1 MNTAT
6 VRSRAD
12 GRTRRNKLVSAATA
26 SGLDVRVWIDRGI
39 EAAWL
44 VAAIVTPLI
53 VLSETSFLSKTEL
66 PKVAT
71 IRFSAGFVLLLL
83 LVEAGLL
90 AWRRGITI
98 PCRPYGRIRSAMRG
112 NRDTAR
118 MWVMVSVIA
127 VIVTT
132 GISTAF
138 ALLPRLST
146 WGADPGSTSNS
157 LYSSITYAILFFA
170 VATRLRN
177 PSQMRRLLGAMI
189 ITGTVAALVGIAQH
203 FGSIPFGIR
212 STSGSSRVTGTAGNP
227 IFFAAILAMTLILA
241 MGMSLSIRE
250 VTRKT
255 IGWLSLYGVVATIH
269 FIALLIT
276 LSRGPWISVIAG
288 MIAIFALAPLLFG
301 LRRVA
306 ITALATGGAL
316 VVSLVFLGVTPES
329 SISTGTD
336 RTSVGDVRGRTTSFT
351 GLFDLDSNPRIIRWN
366 GALDL
371 ALNRPEPP
379 AGAQPGYLVRSLFGY
394 GPDTFPDVFTMV
406 APEIL
411 SNIRSTAAHNDP
423 LNRLVETGVIGLLA
437 WIALWASLA
446 VALLRNLWKN
456 RHHAGS
462 EQILTLAIGA
472 ALATWFVVGLTGI
485 PKSGDTVFIW
495 LLAGLVVATPKVF
508 SALKTVPPVEDARSS
523 LIPLPGRA
531 MATVAIGLIAA
542 ATIWITWT
550 ETVSRISAD
559 ASAASS
565 VRSIAGDPGFMARLN
580 DIDRAISLAAD
591 QPRYH
596 TVRSEIFDELAL
608 DPGSP
613 SPLIAIKEATISAE
627 RALALN
633 PLDRDLNFRAAYLN
647 WELAKTGDVDA
658 AYRTYALYE
667 RLAIL
672 TPQHS
677 DVSSRL
683 SAVGDA
689 LGFAP

>member
-1 MNTAT
+1 MSTAT
-6 VRSRAD
+6 ARSRAD
-12 GRTRRNKLVSAATA
+12 GKARRNKSVSAITA
-26 SGLDVRVWIDRGI
+26 SDLDVRLWIDRGI

-71 IRFSAGFVLLLL
+71 IRLSAGFVLLLL
-83 LVEAGLL
+83 LVEAGLIV
-90 AWRRGITI
+90 WRRGITF
-98 PCRPYGRIRSAMRG
+98 PSRPYDRITATLRWHRG
-112 NRDTAR
+112 TAST
-118 MWVMVSVIA
+118 WVMVSVIA

-146 WGADPGSTSNS
+146 WGADPGSGSNS
-157 LYSSITYAILFFA
+157 LYSAITYAILFFA

-177 PSQMRRLLGAMI
+177 PSQMRRLLGAMVV
-189 ITGTVAALVGIAQH
+189 TGTVAALVGIAQH
-203 FGSIPFGIR
+203 FGSTPFGIR

-227 IFFAAILAMTLILA
+227 IFFAAILAITLILA

-255 IGWLSLYGVVATIH
+255 IGWLSVYGVVATIH

-276 LSRGPWISVIAG
+276 LSRGPWIGVIAG

-301 LRRVA
+301 RRRAA
-306 ITALATGGAL
+306 ITGMITAGAL
-316 VVSLVFLGVTPES
+316 LVSLVFLGPTSDS
-329 SISTGTD
+329 SID
-336 RTSVGDVRGRTTSFT
+336 RTSVGDIRGRTTSFT
-351 GLFDLDSNPRIIRWN
+351 GVFDSTSNPRIIRWN

-371 ALNRPEPP
+371 TLDRPEPP
-379 AGAQPGYLVRSLFGY
+379 IGAQPGYLVRSLFGY

-406 APEIL
+406 APEIM

-437 WIALWASLA
+437 WIALWTSLA
-446 VALLRNLWKN
+446 TFLLRNLWKN
-456 RHHAGS
+456 RHHAGA
-462 EQILTLAIGA
+462 EQIVILAIGA
-472 ALATWFVVGLTGI
+472 ALATWFVGGLTGF
-485 PKSGDTVFIW
+485 PQPGDSVFVW
-495 LLAGLVVATPKVF
+495 LLAGLAVATPKVF
-508 SALKTVPPVEDARSS
+508 SASKTAPPTEDAQSQP
-523 LIPLPGRA
+523 IPLPGRA
-531 MATVAIGLIAA
+531 MAMVAIGLIAV

-550 ETVSRISAD
+550 ETVRRISAD
-559 ASAASS
+559 AGAAAA
-565 VRSIAGDPGFMARLN
+565 VRSITNEPGYMGFTARLN
-580 DIDRAISLAAD
+580 EIDRAISLAPD

-596 TVRSEIFDELAL
+596 TVRSEIYDELV
-608 DPGSP
+608 PESGST
-613 SPLIAIKEATISAE
+613 SSLLATQEAATSAE

-647 WELAKTGDVDA
+647 WEVAKTGDVDA
-658 AYRTYALYE
+658 AYRTYELYE

-672 TPQHS
+672 TPQHE
-677 DVSSRL
+677 DIGPRL
-683 SAVGDA
+683 SAVGEA
-689 LGFAP
+689 LGIAP